1 MVYQVWAGIKLSPWG
16 LPVGERCLAGS
27 LRVGPVLALVAIAG
41 FALGACGGG
50 GIGAL
55 STQTELTRTA
65 PTRTTPTRT
74 VTTSETTT
82 ETATTAETTTVP
94 LVIQPA
100 TTSAESSSSS
110 TPWGWI
116 ALGLAL
122 AAVLVI
128 GLVLWQRHRAGASE
142 WGAETADLNR
152 RCLVAL
158 DDVLAKG
165 SVVTGQIEA
174 LAAEAQGLEARA
186 PDDPSRAAAA
196 RVRGGLDDLAG
207 SLEADRTLRL
217 GSPPPSAEQLSY
229 STALIRQQVEQLQ
242 GVLRPPRQ

>member
-1 MVYQVWAGIKLSPWG
+1 M
-16 LPVGERCLAGS
+16 
-27 LRVGPVLALVAIAG
+27 
-41 FALGACGGG
+41 
-50 GIGAL
+50 
-55 STQTELTRTA
+55 
-65 PTRTTPTRT
+65 
-74 VTTSETTT
+74 TTSETTT

-94 LVIQPA
+94 LVIPPA
-100 TTSAESSSSS
+100 TTSGESSSSS

-122 AAVLVI
+122 AAALVI
-128 GLVLWQRHRAGASE
+128 GLVMWHRHRAGAAE
-142 WGAETADLNR
+142 WGAKTADLNR

-174 LAAEAQGLEARA
+174 LAAEARALEARA

-196 RVRGGLDDLAG
+196 RVRERLDDLAG

-242 GVLRPPRQ
+242 GVLRPPPPMTSPG

>member
-1 MVYQVWAGIKLSPWG
+1 M
-16 LPVGERCLAGS
+16 
-27 LRVGPVLALVAIAG
+27 
-41 FALGACGGG
+41 
-50 GIGAL
+50 
-55 STQTELTRTA
+55 
-65 PTRTTPTRT
+65 
-74 VTTSETTT
+74 TTSETTT
-82 ETATTAETTTVP
+82 ETATTSETTTVP
-94 LVIQPA
+94 LVIPPA
-100 TTSAESSSSS
+100 TTSGESSSSS

-122 AAVLVI
+122 AAALVI
-128 GLVLWQRHRAGASE
+128 GLVAWQRHRAGAAE

-174 LAAEAQGLEARA
+174 LAAEAGTLEAHA

-196 RVRGGLDDLAG
+196 RVRGRLDDLAG
-207 SLEADRTLRL
+207 TLEADRTLRL

-229 STALIRQQVEQLQ
+229 SMDLIRQQVEQLQ
-242 GVLRPPRQ
+242 GVLRPPSTGRGST